1 MKIMQALSERDR
13 LTGDD
18 AICFDMLNMRTVNG
32 VPSTSRSML
41 ELRETQSGGKS
52 NWGLTKMNRLLRKL
66 QRKGLAVID
75 GKEVSLNGG
84 FSYEWWSFERE
95 LDDTGLQQKKTLE
108 QYADTLKKAETP
120 ETLDRETPSE
130 KHTPVADPSPE
141 PRWYHDS
148 EEFPPVNC
156 IIEDPEGQ
164 PLLVLEAKPGAQI
177 LKVRDRLKLDAPI
190 KERRWMVDV
199 FPVGWKA
206 KQEETELYLELEKDV
221 RI

>member
-1 MKIMQALSERDR
+1 MRIMQALAERDR

-32 VPSTSRSML
+32 VASTSRSLL
-41 ELRETQSGGKS
+41 ELRETQSSGKS
-52 NWGLTKMNRLLRKL
+52 VWGMTKVNRLLRKL

-75 GKEVSLNGG
+75 GKEVSINGG

-95 LDDTGLQQKKTLE
+95 LDDTGLRQKGVTNTP
-108 QYADTLKKAETP
+108 QKAETQ

-130 KHTPVADPSPE
+130 KHTPASDPSPVF
-141 PRWYHDS
+141 HDT
-148 EEFPPVNC
+148 EDFPAAGVV
-156 IIEDPEGQ
+156 IEDAEGK
-164 PLLVLEAKPGAQI
+164 PLMVLEVKAAQV
-177 LKVRDRLKLDAPI
+177 LKVRDRFNQIAPI
-190 KERRWMVDV
+190 KERRWMLDV